1 MILAHESSDTPSVS
15 ASIQPLLFLEFPSSS
30 SARLGACMKKIGSEG
45 FQLGVLHL
53 FFFFRKKL
61 SSIVKIEIQSLLF
74 YIKQHLF
81 EKASQKI

>member
-53 FFFFRKKL
+53 FFFRKKL